1 MDHKKQIEEE
11 GEVGQ
16 GVQEEVE
23 DLEEAEAE
31 VVVVQEEEDG
41 EEIRGRGHVEVL
53 NELKLQD
60 KENKICHFLCICPKV
75 SFVNYYS
82 LKFTR

>member
-1 MDHKKQIEEE
+1 MAHKKQIEEE

-23 DLEEAEAE
+23 DQEEAEAE

-53 NELKLQD
+53 NELMLHD
-60 KENKICHFLCICPKV
+60 EEKICHFCA
-75 SFVNYYS
+75 FVRNS
-82 LKFTR
+82 PLLIIIP

>member
-16 GVQEEVE
+16 EVQEEVE
-23 DLEEAEAE
+23 DQEEAEAE

-60 KENKICHFLCICPKV
+60 KENKICHFCA
-75 SFVNYYS
+75 FVRKS
-82 LKFTR
+82 PMLSIIP